1 MTEASQ
7 TETVEKHREL
17 ASAHDRTTE
26 ERPGSAT
33 IGVGIASGLQF
44 RIDERYEV
52 DGEAEVAVRTG
63 SLGTTMLRGSI
74 LDISSTGCYIQSM
87 ARVPIKPGTEV
98 HLIFSVGGTTFRL
111 EAVSRFSRTKVGIG
125 FRFLEMDAPTR
136 VRLHGVLADLRSKG
150 HRRRHA
156 GPVPSSIELI
166 LD

>member
-87 ARVPIKPGTEV
+87 APRSDQAWHRSSP
-98 HLIFSVGGTTFRL
+98 HLFGRRNHLPPSKRS
-111 EAVSRFSRTKVGIG
+111 AVSQGQK
-125 FRFLEMDAPTR
+125 
-136 VRLHGVLADLRSKG
+136 
-150 HRRRHA
+150 
-156 GPVPSSIELI
+156 
-166 LD
+166 